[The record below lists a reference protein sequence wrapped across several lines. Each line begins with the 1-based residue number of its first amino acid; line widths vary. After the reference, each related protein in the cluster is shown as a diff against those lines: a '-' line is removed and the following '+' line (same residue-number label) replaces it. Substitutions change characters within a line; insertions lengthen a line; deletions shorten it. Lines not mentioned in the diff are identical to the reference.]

1 MFAKL
6 LRSLLIVF
14 ISSFI
19 FFQNGFAASFISSK
33 SVVAHPELINKSDY
47 LKAAVFV
54 KLSPKE
60 FSSLSG
66 AKLNFLQKLYFKSVQ
81 RKLKRELKKNP
92 DLLITEY
99 YSQDQQ
105 KFKFDALWF
114 VVGAIIGPIGI
125 LFAFTSRQP
134 KNNRVSAALGCVLF
148 VLWFGL
154 LFVF

>member
-1 MFAKL
+1 M
-6 LRSLLIVF
+6 
-14 ISSFI
+14 
-19 FFQNGFAASFISSK
+19 
-33 SVVAHPELINKSDY
+33 INKNDY
-47 LKAAVFV
+47 LKTAVFV

-60 FSSLSG
+60 FSSLTG

-99 YSQDQQ
+99 YSRDQQ

-114 VVGAIIGPIGI
+114 VVGAFIGPLAI

-148 VLWFGL
+148 ILWFGF
-154 LFVF
+154 LFIF